1 MHVQRLK
8 WAGLRLEAAGRV
20 LLLDAVENF
29 AAFAGGAAVGQVD
42 QGGTLVSGATT
53 QADYIL
59 LTHLHPDH
67 YDPQLIRDCLRPEG
81 LVLCLDAVAD
91 TLRADGLDR
100 VVGLALGQ
108 EFQQGPLKMTA
119 VYAMDGFGDP
129 QCSWVVEDGE
139 HRILHG
145 GDTLW
150 HNQFWRLGTRYPSF
164 DAVFLPINGAVAH
177 LPHLAFSPV
186 PATLTPLQAV
196 SAAQLL
202 HARQLVPIHY
212 GLYVPGNYEEYPAA
226 LAETQ
231 RLAVELGVP
240 LHVLAN
246 GQELSAAGLSNPVAS
261 EG

>member
-1 MHVQRLK
+1 M
-8 WAGLRLEAAGRV
+8 
-20 LLLDAVENF
+20 
-29 AAFAGGAAVGQVD
+29 
-42 QGGTLVSGATT
+42 
-53 QADYIL
+53 
-59 LTHLHPDH
+59 
-67 YDPQLIRDCLRPEG
+67 
-81 LVLCLDAVAD
+81 LCLDVVAD
-91 TLRADGLDR
+91 TLRAAGLDW

-108 EFQQGPLKMTA
+108 EFRQGPLKMTA

-129 QCSWVVEDGE
+129 QCSWVVEDGQ

-150 HNQFWRLGTRYPSF
+150 HNQFCALGTRYESF
-164 DAVFLPINGAVAH
+164 GAVFLPINGAVAH

-196 SAAQLL
+196 SATRLL
-202 HARQLVPIHY
+202 RARQLVPSHY

-231 RLAVELGVP
+231 RLAAEFGVP
-240 LHVLAN
+240 LRVLEN
-246 GQELSAAGLSNPVAS
+246 GQALAAVDLSNPAPA